1 MCDLLHD
8 MEVMFHLANL
18 LTASGNP
25 FSNMIDARDT
35 AICFFHGHH
44 SCFRKD
50 FQML

>member
-8 MEVMFHLANL
+8 VEVMFHLANL

-25 FSNMIDARDT
+25 FSNMIDARET
-35 AICFFHGHH
+35 AMCFFTCITHV
-44 SCFRKD
+44 SEKD